1 MNFSEKNLDTV
12 FGRLSE
18 AAFVVLGDF
27 CLDAYCFLDP
37 SASEK
42 SVETGLPTEPVR
54 FMKFTPG
61 GAGNV
66 AVNLKA
72 LGASRIYALGVVGD
86 DLFGREYLR
95 LLNSSGVDT
104 TYLLTQSEN
113 WATCVYTKLYEGDRE
128 QPRLDFGCFNRLS
141 SRSVETLI
149 GNLRD
154 LLPGVDLIL
163 VNQQLLHGV
172 HTPEFR
178 EELKKVIGSNRE
190 RIFLLDSRNFNE
202 EYEGTLRKLNDR
214 EAARSAGF
222 DPDAFDY
229 RNEERIREAAKIL
242 FKRWKTPLF
251 VTRGDRG
258 SLVFD
263 GTDFRGI
270 PGFHIIDKIDTVGAG
285 DSMFAGIAS
294 GLAAGLSS
302 QQALYFASLV
312 AGVTVRKLFQTG
324 TATEKEIR
332 ALAKSHDF
340 RLNPEK
346 AESELGK
353 NLWKETAI
361 EILRLPPKRPL
372 RFAVFDHDGTVSTL
386 REGWE
391 RIMEPV
397 MVRSILGDM
406 GENVDGEVVRKV
418 SAEIREFIDKTTGLQ
433 TLVQMMSLVRL
444 VKELGLVP
452 PEKIVSA
459 HEYKKRY
466 LEELNKIVKDRIRQ
480 LDRGEMCAADFTI
493 KGVIPFLENL
503 RQREVTLFLASG
515 TDEEDVR
522 REARAL
528 GYEELFNGGIFGARE
543 DVTKEPKKIVLDM
556 VLDTIGKEN
565 GNGIVTF
572 GDGPVEIRETW
583 KIGGITVGVASDEVR
598 RFGLNREKRKR
609 LVLAG
614 ADLIIPDF
622 SQWKSLADLLF
633 EE

>member
-1 MNFSEKNLDTV
+1 MNFSERNLDTV
-12 FGRLSE
+12 FHSLAE
-18 AAFVVLGDF
+18 AAFIVLGDF

-54 FMKFTPG
+54 FMKFAPG

-72 LGASRIYALGVVGD
+72 LGASKVYALGVIGD
-86 DLFGREYLR
+86 DLFGREYRR

-104 TYLLTQSEN
+104 AFLLAQSED

-128 QPRLDFGCFNRLS
+128 RPRLDFGCFNRLS
-141 SRSVETLI
+141 SRSVATII
-149 GNLRD
+149 GSLQNLLSR
-154 LLPGVDLIL
+154 VNLIL
-163 VNQQLLHGV
+163 VNQQLARGI

-178 EELKKVIGSNRE
+178 EELKKVIRSNRE

-202 EYEGTLRKLNDR
+202 EYDGTLRKLNDR

-222 DPDAFDY
+222 APDAFDY
-229 RNEERIREAAKIL
+229 RNEEGVREAAKIL
-242 FKRWKTPLF
+242 YERWKTPLF

-258 SLVFD
+258 SLVYD

-294 GLAAGLSS
+294 GLAAGLPA

-312 AGVTVRKLFQTG
+312 AGVTIRKLFQTG
-324 TATEKEIR
+324 TATEEEVRTLGKN
-332 ALAKSHDF
+332 HDF
-340 RLNPEK
+340 RLDPEK

-353 NLWKETAI
+353 KLWKETDI
-361 EILRLPPKRPL
+361 EILRLPAKRPL
-372 RFAVFDHDGTVSTL
+372 RYAIFDHDGTVSTL

-391 RIMEPV
+391 RVMEPV
-397 MVRSILGDM
+397 MVRSILGEM
-406 GENVDGEVVRKV
+406 HENVDGGLVRKV

-444 VKELGLVP
+444 IRDLGLVP
-452 PEKIVSA
+452 HEKIASA
-459 HEYKKRY
+459 HEYKRRY
-466 LEELNKIVKDRIRQ
+466 LDELNKIVKDRILR
-480 LDRGEMCAADFTI
+480 LERGELSVADFTI

-503 RQREVTLFLASG
+503 RQRDVTLFLASG

-528 GYEELFNGGIFGARE
+528 GYEEFFNGGIFGARE

-556 VLDTIGKEN
+556 VLDTIGREN